1 MPMKGS
7 KAHLARLRRLSGSGM
22 DREIGKA
29 LFAAGERIQ
38 VAAQISISTGS
49 VSGSGHVPSAAPNP
63 PNQDTGVLAN
73 NIETVL
79 KEPTLVEVSSNAPYS
94 SPLEFGTS
102 RMAARPFMAP
112 ARDQER
118 PNVIRLVEQAIQR
131 LSRRG

>member
-1 MPMKGS
+1 MAMRGGRE
-7 KAHLARLRRLSGSGM
+7 HLARLRRLSGAGF

-29 LFAAGERIQ
+29 LYAAGERIQ
-38 VAAQISISTGS
+38 VAAQISISAGS
-49 VSGSGHVPSAAPNP
+49 VSGKGHVPSSAPNP
-63 PNQDTGVLAN
+63 PNQDTGVLAG

-112 ARDQER
+112 ARDEER
-118 PNVIRLVEQAIQR
+118 PNVVRLIEQAIQR
-131 LSRRG
+131 LGRRG